1 MPGCIIDRYN
11 NVIVMQFHSVGM
23 WKLKEIFSKVIAK
36 KLPEIDVIYDKSEN
50 TLPEVLK
57 KEFQIQNSYLLS
69 KKDVSDVIASEY
81 GNQFKINWVTGQKTG
96 FYWSKRE

>member
-57 KEFQIQNSYLLS
+57 RISNS
-69 KKDVSDVIASEY
+69 K
-81 GNQFKINWVTGQKTG
+81 
-96 FYWSKRE
+96 